1 MNVLEAVAKILKL
14 EGVEWVSCYPS
25 NELIEAVAKEGIRTI
40 MFRQERGAIMA
51 ADGFSRVN
59 NRQKFGVVITQGG
72 PGAENSMGG
81 IAQAFADNVPILYL
95 TAGPALGR
103 YAVRPDFSPVRT
115 YQSVSKHGEVIM
127 QPGQVAGA
135 LRRAFHALRNGT
147 PGPVIIEVPIDLDDQ
162 EVPEGTANYSSPRR
176 SPQRPSN
183 NDVKDAV
190 GLLLNAKKPVIWS
203 GKGVLFSDATGELK
217 ELAELTQ
224 IPVFSTMPGKSSFD
238 ERHPLAL
245 GSGGATTTL
254 PARRWLDESDIL
266 FAVGSSLTKSHYG
279 QPIPEDKTIIQNVEG
294 IEDINKDYAVSV
306 GLPGD
311 AKLTLQMMIEEVKGL
326 LGETG
331 RKGQNGV
338 SETVAEIKQQWLGE
352 WQPLLESDEVPINTY
367 RIIGE
372 MDKTLDRENSIVTHD
387 AGAPRDSILPFYT
400 ATVPHSYI
408 GWGKTTHLG
417 FGIPLMIGAKL
428 AKPDK
433 FCINFMGDGAFGMS
447 GLDIETSVR
456 ANAPITTVVLNNGGM
471 ATYPGG
477 YPISR
482 ERFGATEVTG
492 DYAKIAEGLG
502 AVGITVTDPSEIA
515 PALMRARQLNADGA
529 TVLLDIHSN
538 MEGRRS
544 RFE

>member
-1 MNVLEAVAKILKL
+1 MNVLEAIARILKL
-14 EGVEWVSCYPS
+14 EGVGWVSCYPS

-147 PGPVIIEVPIDLDDQ
+147 PGPVIIEVPIDMDDQ
-162 EVPEGTANYSSPRR
+162 EVPEGTANYQSPRR

-266 FAVGSSLTKSHYG
+266 FAVGSSLTRSHYG
-279 QPIPEDKTIIQNVEG
+279 QPIPDGKTIIQNVEG

-372 MDKTLDRENSIVTHD
+372 MDKNLDRENSIVTHD

-477 YPISR
+477 YPVSR
-482 ERFGATEVTG
+482 KQFGATEVTG